1 MSPRLPAKP
10 RAMPIVNIKVAKG
23 VTTED
28 KDKLIEGAT
37 ELLERVL
44 NKPASSTYVVIEE
57 VDTDNFGVGGESLSV
72 RRGLRER

>member
-1 MSPRLPAKP
+1 
-10 RAMPIVNIKVAKG
+10 MPIVTIQLAKG
-23 VTTED
+23 VTTEE

-57 VDTDNFGVGGESLSV
+57 VDTDNFGVGGKALSV
-72 RRGLRER
+72 LRGLRET

>member
-1 MSPRLPAKP
+1 
-10 RAMPIVNIKVAKG
+10 MPIVTIKLAKG
-23 VTTED
+23 VSTED
-28 KDKLIEGAT
+28 KDKLIAGAT

-44 NKPASSTYVVIEE
+44 DKPPSSTYVVIEE

>member
-10 RAMPIVNIKVAKG
+10 RAMPIVTIQLAKG
-23 VTTED
+23 VTTEE

-57 VDTDNFGVGGESLSV
+57 VDTDNFGVGGKALSV
-72 RRGLRER
+72 LRGLRET